1 LAGPVAFAYPS
12 SLRDAGIGGLVEV
25 WIFIDKQG
33 VVQETWLPESS
44 GHTQLD
50 AAALA
55 VAEIIEFTP
64 AMNEGKNIPMWI
76 SLPITF
82 EVR

>member
-1 LAGPVAFAYPS
+1 M
-12 SLRDAGIGGLVEV
+12 RV
-25 WIFIDKQG
+25 WFFVDEEG
-33 VVQETWLPESS
+33 VVQEAGLREKS
-44 GHTQLD
+44 GHAQLD

-55 VAEIIEFTP
+55 VTEVVQFTP
-64 AMNEGKNIPMWI
+64 AMNEGKNVPMWI